1 MKIQEDQ
8 KINIL
13 INALDERYKSI
24 HTIRER
30 VQTVSIWILG
40 ILIGASGWLFQSNM
54 CFSLHQ
60 KTLSV
65 ALLLLVWATLRWFY
79 FNDLQKGFNSQM
91 KVAAKIED
99 SLGLF
104 DEKIYTDSE
113 DSIYPKSWKKSGQK
127 GCEGKFFDNAY
138 GLLIVGFGILSF
150 VILLLK

>member
-13 INALDERYKSI
+13 LNALDERYKSI

-30 VQTVSIWILG
+30 VQAVSLWILG

-54 CFSLHQ
+54 CFSLYE
-60 KTLSV
+60 KLFSV
-65 ALLLLVWATLRWFY
+65 ISLLILWATLRQFY

-104 DEKIYTDSE
+104 EDKLYTELE

-138 GLLIVGFGILSF
+138 SLLIVGFGILSF